1 MAFLK
6 GVITGAFGVIGA
18 VVVGAAVCAFR
29 DIKKEKREAWKAHTT
44 IFRKNTK
51 INKRYFHKIKL
62 KIRK

>member
-29 DIKKEKREAWKAHTT
+29 DIKKEKREAWKAFRDFGS
-44 IFRKNTK
+44 IFA
-51 INKRYFHKIKL
+51 NKSRQDTDANKEI
-62 KIRK
+62 